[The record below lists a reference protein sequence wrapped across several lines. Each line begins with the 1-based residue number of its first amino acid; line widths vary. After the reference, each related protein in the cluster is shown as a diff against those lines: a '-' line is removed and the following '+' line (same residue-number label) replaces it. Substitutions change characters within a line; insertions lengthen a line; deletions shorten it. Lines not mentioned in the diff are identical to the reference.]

1 MTSSSSHGDRH
12 THSATDPS
20 VLPSLIVTT
29 TFHQPSTLPAVPGY
43 THAVEVRGGRTLYIS
58 GQVALNE
65 QGQLVGKG
73 NVIAQAEQ
81 VFHNIQLALQAAGAS
96 FEHVVKLTFFMTDI
110 TDLPRIRSIRDQY
123 INTLQ
128 PPASSA
134 VEVRRLVHEDWLLEI
149 EAIAVC
155 P

>member
-1 MTSSSSHGDRH
+1 MISSSSHGDRH
-12 THSATDPS
+12 THLATDPP
-20 VLPSLIVTT
+20 VLSSPVVPT

-43 THAVEVRGGRTLYIS
+43 THVVEVRGGRTLYIS

-65 QGQLVGKG
+65 QGQLIGKD

-81 VFHNIQLALQAAGAS
+81 VFRNIQLALQAVGAT
-96 FEHVVKLTFFMTDI
+96 FEHVVKLTIFMTDI

-123 INTLQ
+123 INAIQ